1 MRINKKITAVIA
13 VFLLCLASFIPIFA
27 IDAYVTVIYRK
38 VDIAF
43 INKSDSELNSVLSES
58 NTDKNYYLVE
68 NYTMKKIRR
77 LIIDQDFDFAMKA
90 DLIVIDNNLDNVE
103 AVELYST
110 ISAALE
116 KQKEQE
122 RLVEEQRQAQLARF
136 NEEKERQK
144 VVLEKKYNV
153 VETPAGDV
161 VYVKNKEEKFSA
173 NWWKT
178 TFGIFDGNLIVDAGH
193 GFNSFRYGISADFVY
208 EHTFDKMVF
217 GIDAGGQVIFLPF
230 SGDDSTMLGTFEVI
244 PKLGLGKYFQVRT
257 GVSGVMRFNSGD
269 ETNLQQTVVSP
280 IVGVGLAHVN
290 LGKITMNMNADYLF
304 GHFAYSGLNFAMN
317 SALNF
322 AIPIAEMEK
331 FKVSFNLG
339 AKDTLFLRSSGV
351 ENRTGLIL
359 AIGVE
364 NVVK

>member
-77 LIIDQDFDFAMKA
+77 LIIDQDYDFAMKA

-173 NWWKT
+173 N
-178 TFGIFDGNLIVDAGH
+178 
-193 GFNSFRYGISADFVY
+193 
-208 EHTFDKMVF
+208 
-217 GIDAGGQVIFLPF
+217 
-230 SGDDSTMLGTFEVI
+230 
-244 PKLGLGKYFQVRT
+244 
-257 GVSGVMRFNSGD
+257 
-269 ETNLQQTVVSP
+269 
-280 IVGVGLAHVN
+280 
-290 LGKITMNMNADYLF
+290 
-304 GHFAYSGLNFAMN
+304 
-317 SALNF
+317 
-322 AIPIAEMEK
+322 
-331 FKVSFNLG
+331 
-339 AKDTLFLRSSGV
+339 
-351 ENRTGLIL
+351 
-359 AIGVE
+359 
-364 NVVK
+364 

>member
-13 VFLLCLASFIPIFA
+13 VLLLCVAGLIPIFA
-27 IDAYVTVIYRK
+27 IDAYVTVIYRR

-43 INKSDSELNSVLSES
+43 INKSDSELNGVLSEN

-77 LIIDQDFDFAMKA
+77 LIIEQDYDFAMKA

-122 RLVEEQRQAQLARF
+122 KFIETQRQIQLAKF

-144 VVLEKKYNV
+144 VALEKQYDA
-153 VETPAGDV
+153 VETPTGNV
-161 VYVKNKEEKFSA
+161 VYVKNKEEKFSS

-217 GIDAGGQVIFLPF
+217 GIDTGGQAIFLPF
-230 SGDDSTMLGTFEVI
+230 SGDDSTMLGTFEII
-244 PKLGLGKYFQVRT
+244 PKLGFGKCFQIRT
-257 GVSGVMRFNSGD
+257 GVSGILRINSGD
-269 ETNLQQTVVSP
+269 KTNLQQTVVSP
-280 IVGVGLAHVN
+280 IVGVGLSHVN
-290 LGKITMNMNADYLF
+290 MGKVSMNLNADYLF

-331 FKVSFNLG
+331 FKVSFNFG
-339 AKDTLFLRSSGV
+339 AKDTLYLRSSGV